1 MATSATPLADSQLA
15 NSIAQGNRTAEGAL
29 YEKYSNRILYL
40 ALSERCSR
48 DEAEDVRA
56 ETFLRVIQSLRDG
69 KLQKPDSLASFI
81 VGIALNVMRE
91 HRRQRSGTDAL
102 TERQNEI
109 DGGQSPEETI
119 VDKEEARLIIACAAQ
134 LKSRD
139 RDFLRMYFYEELPKA
154 EIARAL
160 GIKEERL
167 RLIKS
172 RALKRFQ
179 QIYARLRNG

>member
-15 NSIAQGNRTAEGAL
+15 TSIAQGNRAAEGAL
-29 YEKYSNRILYL
+29 YEKYSDRVFYL

-56 ETFLRVIQSLRDG
+56 ETFLRVIRSLRDG

-91 HRRQRSGTDAL
+91 QRRQRIGTDTL
-102 TERQNEI
+102 TDRENEI
-109 DGGQSPEETI
+109 DGGQSPEKTI

-139 RDFLRMYFYEELPKA
+139 REFLRMYFYEELPKA
-154 EIARAL
+154 EIARVL

-179 QIYARLRNG
+179 QIYARLRNA